1 MRRTLV
7 VVFVA
12 ILSIAGCSKHPNR
25 AVADGYTLHG
35 VVLDASTG
43 ARVGEVSVLMGS
55 ESKPTPEFHEIAV
68 TDANGEFTLKP
79 APPTAP
85 SSEIL
90 RLMKPGYASID
101 VLARTA
107 TRLEAYRYKLEIR
120 LQPLPTP

>member
-1 MRRTLV
+1 MLRALV
-7 VVFVA
+7 VVSLA
-12 ILSIAGCSKHPNR
+12 ILSIAGCNKHPER
-25 AVADGYTLHG
+25 PAVDGYTLNG

-43 ARVGEVSVLMGS
+43 ARLGEVSVLMGS
-55 ESKPTPEFHEIAV
+55 ELEPAPEFRVITV

-85 SSEIL
+85 NHEIL
-90 RLMKPGYASID
+90 RLTKPGYASVD

-120 LQPLPTP
+120 LQPSPTP